1 MNILEEIAKKTQERV
16 ALAKK
21 KRPLEQLRTAAEQ
34 MAAAQKRGT
43 AGIHDR
49 AQQSGAAD
57 NHGREQQ
64 GGAAGSYG
72 REQQGGAAGGHDRT
86 PAKKAAARG
95 GSFARALAAPG
106 MSVICEV
113 KKASPSKGVIA
124 HDFPWLSI
132 AREYEA
138 AGAAA
143 ISCLTEPYWFL
154 GSDRYLE
161 EIARQTALP
170 VLRKDFTIDEY
181 MIYEAKLSGASAVLL
196 ICSLLDDGRLKAYG
210 QLTRELGM
218 DALTEAHTEAEVCRA
233 LDAGAG
239 IIGVNNRN
247 LKDFTVDIQ
256 NSRRLRALA
265 GPEVIF
271 VSESGIRTP
280 EEVTALYENGTDAV
294 LIGETLIRAPDKGAM
309 LRWLTS
315 GCKDRQKTADYKDG
329 GKRQDVEA
337 VNDDTH

>member
-34 MAAAQKRGT
+34 MAAAQKR
-43 AGIHDR
+43 AADGIHGK
-49 AQQSGAAD
+49 A
-57 NHGREQQ
+57 QQ
-64 GGAAGSYG
+64 GGTDGVHA
-72 REQQGGAAGGHDRT
+72 RVQQDGTAGGHDRT
-86 PAKKAAARG
+86 PARKAAARG

-315 GCKDRQKTADYKDG
+315 GCKDRQKTEDYKDG